1 MTESHKYMDMNQ
13 AQVRNILTYI
23 DETQDE
29 PVKKDLFGQLG
40 YQCFHAGKTRDWIAS
55 FNGDVQAL
63 LDWVNVHQASTY
75 WEKLAFNEDR
85 TMLIL
90 TGREVQGCACAFA
103 DCAQPPQSL
112 CHYCCKAFQQA
123 LFGKLLNR
131 KVDVTITEAFLLG
144 DNRCSTTIQLV

>member
-40 YQCFHAGKTRDWIAS
+40 YQCFHAGKARDWIAS
-55 FNGDVQAL
+55 FSGDVQAL
-63 LDWVNVHQASTY
+63 LDWV
-75 WEKLAFNEDR
+75 
-85 TMLIL
+85 L

-131 KVDVTITEAFLLG
+131 KVEVTITEAFLLG
-144 DNRCSTTIQLV
+144 DNRCSTIIQLV